1 MQVYRLDDQTP
12 YSAVLQ
18 YLENTLIK
26 LLATRPAC
34 LLLPSTWPR
43 YGPLLQTLAERRNHS
58 QITQAV
64 RKLEQRNNRLMT
76 CPKNVTFASA
86 TLAGRIYRIL
96 DSVDFKTVVRI
107 EELSFECMEV
117 IPDATRLIAVLLQWA
132 CSCYRAGE
140 HRIYLT
146 TRLLRRWSHLGADVY
161 EGVISYLR
169 DLAWVET
176 GEPSILF
183 RIVAELVRSKTFSAG
198 RYLQWLIATG
208 SLGNHTDLSSVSI
221 FLISG
226 IKLPNCCSSQI
237 HGRYA

>member
-1 MQVYRLDDQTP
+1 MQIYRLDDQTP
-12 YSAVLQ
+12 YLAVLQ

-43 YGPLLQTLAERRNHS
+43 YGPLLHTLAERRNHS
-58 QITQAV
+58 QVTQAV
-64 RKLEQRNNRLMT
+64 RKLEYRNNRLLT
-76 CPKNVTFASA
+76 SPKNVTSSK
-86 TLAGRIYRIL
+86 TSAGRVYHIL
-96 DSVDFKTVVRI
+96 DSVNFKAPVRI

-117 IPDATRLIAVLLQWA
+117 ISDATQLIAVLLQWA

-140 HRIYLT
+140 YRIYLA

-161 EGVISYLR
+161 DGVISYLR
-169 DLAWVET
+169 DMAWVET
-176 GEPSILF
+176 GEPSIIF

-208 SLGNHTDLSSVSI
+208 SLGSHTDLSSVRL
-221 FLISG
+221 FLISC
-226 IKLPNCCSSQI
+226 ISRANCWFSRI
-237 HGRYA
+237 HGRYV